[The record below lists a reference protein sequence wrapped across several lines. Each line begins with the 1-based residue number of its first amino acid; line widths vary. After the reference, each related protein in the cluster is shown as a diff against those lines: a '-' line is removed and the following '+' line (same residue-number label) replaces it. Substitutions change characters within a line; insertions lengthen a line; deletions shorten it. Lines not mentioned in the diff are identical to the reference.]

1 MHELMEMQQ
10 AERHALERRQ
20 QEENQRDSVDAL
32 HKKQHSQ
39 AKMLT
44 SHLKKINLDS
54 AEVNG
59 PVVLPRCQ
67 YHVLM

>member
-1 MHELMEMQQ
+1 MEAQQ

-20 QEENQRDSVDAL
+20 QEENQRDSVEAL

-44 SHLKKINLDS
+44 SQLKKINLDS
-54 AEVNG
+54 VEVCG
-59 PVVLPRCQ
+59 FVAWSIC
-67 YHVLM
+67 